1 MAGMVRSRSLLWAV
15 AATLYPGVR
24 AVPGF
29 QVLDRAVPGW
39 GVGGHDLVAHA
50 IDGVENWVSCAPGC
64 GRSRRTMNRVPAG

>member
-1 MAGMVRSRSLLWAV
+1 MAAI
-15 AATLYPGVR
+15 LYPGVG

-50 IDGVENWVSCAPGC
+50 FDGVEQGQLRA
-64 GRSRRTMNRVPAG
+64 RMRAFAGAR